1 MGLPW
6 YRVHTV
12 VLNDPGRLL
21 SVHIM
26 HTALVA
32 GWAGSMALYELA
44 VFDPSDPALDPMWR
58 QGMFVI
64 PFMTRLGITNSWG
77 GWSISGGTVT
87 NPGIWSYE
95 GVAGAHIVFSGL
107 CFLAAIWHWVYWDLE
122 IFCDE
127 RTGKPSLDLPKIF
140 GIHLFL
146 SGLACFGFGA
156 FHVTGLYGPG
166 IWVSDPYGLT
176 GKVQPVSPAWGA
188 EGFDPF
194 VPGGIASHHIAAGT
208 LGILAGLFHLSV
220 RPPQR
225 LYKGLRMGNIETVLS
240 SSIAAVFF
248 AAFVV
253 AGTMWYGSATTP
265 IELFGPTRYQWD
277 QGYFQ
282 QEIYRRV
289 SAGLA
294 QNLSLSEAWFIPFM
308 TRLGITNSWGGWS
321 ISGGTVTNPGI
332 WSYEGVAGAHIVFSG
347 LCFLAAI
354 WHWVYWDL
362 EIFCDER
369 TGKPSL
375 DLPKIFGIH
384 LFLSGLAC
392 FGFGAFHVTGLYGPG
407 IWVSDPYGLTG
418 KVQPVSPAWGAEGF
432 DPFVPGGIASHH
444 IAAGTLGIL
453 AGLFHL
459 SVRPPQRLYK
469 GLRMGNIETVLS
481 SSIAA
486 VFFAAFVVAGTMWY
500 GSATTPIEL
509 FGPTRY
515 QWDQGYF
522 QQEIYRRVSAGLAQ
536 NLSLSEAWSKI
547 PEKLAFYDYIG
558 NNPAKGGLFRAGSM
572 DNGDGIAVGWL
583 GHPVFRDKEGRELFV
598 RRMPT
603 FFETFPVV
611 LVDGDG
617 IVRADVPFRRA
628 ESKYS
633 VEQVGVT
640 VEFYGGELNG
650 VSYSDPVTVKKYAR
664 RAQLGEIFEL
674 DRATLK
680 SDGVFRS
687 SPRGWFTFGHATF
700 ALLFFFGHIWHG
712 ARTLFRDVF
721 AGIDPDLDAQVE
733 FGAFQKLGDPTT
745 KRQVV

>member
-1 MGLPW
+1 
-6 YRVHTV
+6 
-12 VLNDPGRLL
+12 
-21 SVHIM
+21 M

-44 VFDPSDPALDPMWR
+44 VFDPSDPVLDPMWR
-58 QGMFVI
+58 Q
-64 PFMTRLGITNSWG
+64 
-77 GWSISGGTVT
+77 
-87 NPGIWSYE
+87 
-95 GVAGAHIVFSGL
+95 
-107 CFLAAIWHWVYWDLE
+107 AIWHWVYWDLE

-146 SGLACFGFGA
+146 SR
-156 FHVTGLYGPG
+156 
-166 IWVSDPYGLT
+166 
-176 GKVQPVSPAWGA
+176 
-188 EGFDPF
+188 GFDPF

-208 LGILAGLFHLSV
+208 LGIFSGVYSIFSV

-225 LYKGLRMGNIETVLS
+225 LYKGLRMGNIET
-240 SSIAAVFF
+240 
-248 AAFVV
+248 AFVV

-294 QNLSLSEAWFIPFM
+294 ENQ
-308 TRLGITNSWGGWS
+308 
-321 ISGGTVTNPGI
+321 
-332 WSYEGVAGAHIVFSG
+332 
-347 LCFLAAI
+347 
-354 WHWVYWDL
+354 
-362 EIFCDER
+362 
-369 TGKPSL
+369 
-375 DLPKIFGIH
+375 
-384 LFLSGLAC
+384 
-392 FGFGAFHVTGLYGPG
+392 
-407 IWVSDPYGLTG
+407 
-418 KVQPVSPAWGAEGF
+418 
-432 DPFVPGGIASHH
+432 
-444 IAAGTLGIL
+444 
-453 AGLFHL
+453 
-459 SVRPPQRLYK
+459 
-469 GLRMGNIETVLS
+469 
-481 SSIAA
+481 
-486 VFFAAFVVAGTMWY
+486 
-500 GSATTPIEL
+500 
-509 FGPTRY
+509 
-515 QWDQGYF
+515 
-522 QQEIYRRVSAGLAQ
+522 
-536 NLSLSEAWSKI
+536 SLSEAWSKI

-583 GHPVFRDKEGRELFV
+583 GHPIFRDKEGL
-598 RRMPT
+598 
-603 FFETFPVV
+603 V

-650 VSYSDPVTVKKYAR
+650 VSYSDPATVKKYAR

-687 SPRGWFTFGHATF
+687 SPRGWFTFGHASF

-733 FGAFQKLGDPTT
+733 FGTFQKLGDPTT
-745 KRQVV
+745 RRQAV

>member
-1 MGLPW
+1 
-6 YRVHTV
+6 
-12 VLNDPGRLL
+12 
-21 SVHIM
+21 
-26 HTALVA
+26 
-32 GWAGSMALYELA
+32 
-44 VFDPSDPALDPMWR
+44 
-58 QGMFVI
+58 
-64 PFMTRLGITNSWG
+64 
-77 GWSISGGTVT
+77 
-87 NPGIWSYE
+87 
-95 GVAGAHIVFSGL
+95 
-107 CFLAAIWHWVYWDLE
+107 WVYWDLE

-146 SGLACFGFGA
+146 SGVACFGFGA
-156 FHVTGLYGPG
+156 FHVTGLY
-166 IWVSDPYGLT
+166 
-176 GKVQPVSPAWGA
+176 
-188 EGFDPF
+188 GFDPF

-282 QEIYRRV
+282 QEIYRR
-289 SAGLA
+289 
-294 QNLSLSEAWFIPFM
+294 I
-308 TRLGITNSWGGWS
+308 
-321 ISGGTVTNPGI
+321 
-332 WSYEGVAGAHIVFSG
+332 
-347 LCFLAAI
+347 
-354 WHWVYWDL
+354 
-362 EIFCDER
+362 
-369 TGKPSL
+369 
-375 DLPKIFGIH
+375 
-384 LFLSGLAC
+384 
-392 FGFGAFHVTGLYGPG
+392 
-407 IWVSDPYGLTG
+407 
-418 KVQPVSPAWGAEGF
+418 
-432 DPFVPGGIASHH
+432 
-444 IAAGTLGIL
+444 
-453 AGLFHL
+453 
-459 SVRPPQRLYK
+459 
-469 GLRMGNIETVLS
+469 
-481 SSIAA
+481 
-486 VFFAAFVVAGTMWY
+486 
-500 GSATTPIEL
+500 
-509 FGPTRY
+509 
-515 QWDQGYF
+515 
-522 QQEIYRRVSAGLAQ
+522 
-536 NLSLSEAWSKI
+536 AWSKI

-583 GHPVFRDKEGRELFV
+583 GHPIFRDKEGHELFV

-611 LVDGDG
+611 
-617 IVRADVPFRRA
+617 A

-640 VEFYGGELNG
+640 IEFYGGELNG
-650 VSYSDPVTVKKYAR
+650 VRYSDPTAVKKYAR

-687 SPRGWFTFGHATF
+687 SPRGWFTFGHASF

-745 KRQVV
+745 RRQVV

>member
-1 MGLPW
+1 
-6 YRVHTV
+6 
-12 VLNDPGRLL
+12 
-21 SVHIM
+21 M
-26 HTALVA
+26 HTALVS

-44 VFDPSDPALDPMWR
+44 VFDPSDPVLDPMWR

-107 CFLAAIWHWVYWDLE
+107 CSWQ
-122 IFCDE
+122 
-127 RTGKPSLDLPKIF
+127 
-140 GIHLFL
+140 L
-146 SGLACFGFGA
+146 SGIGSLEFIYFLQGWLVLALVH

-176 GKVQPVSPAWGA
+176 GKVQAVNPAWGA

-240 SSIAAVFF
+240 SI
-248 AAFVV
+248 

-289 SAGLA
+289 SDGLA
-294 QNLSLSEAWFIPFM
+294 E
-308 TRLGITNSWGGWS
+308 
-321 ISGGTVTNPGI
+321 
-332 WSYEGVAGAHIVFSG
+332 
-347 LCFLAAI
+347 
-354 WHWVYWDL
+354 
-362 EIFCDER
+362 
-369 TGKPSL
+369 
-375 DLPKIFGIH
+375 
-384 LFLSGLAC
+384 
-392 FGFGAFHVTGLYGPG
+392 
-407 IWVSDPYGLTG
+407 
-418 KVQPVSPAWGAEGF
+418 
-432 DPFVPGGIASHH
+432 
-444 IAAGTLGIL
+444 
-453 AGLFHL
+453 
-459 SVRPPQRLYK
+459 
-469 GLRMGNIETVLS
+469 
-481 SSIAA
+481 
-486 VFFAAFVVAGTMWY
+486 
-500 GSATTPIEL
+500 
-509 FGPTRY
+509 
-515 QWDQGYF
+515 
-522 QQEIYRRVSAGLAQ
+522 

-547 PEKLAFYDYIG
+547 PEKLAFYDYI
-558 NNPAKGGLFRAGSM
+558 AGSM

-611 LVDGDG
+611 LVDEEG
-617 IVRADVPFRRA
+617 IRA

-633 VEQVGVT
+633 VEQVGLT

-650 VSYSDPVTVKKYAR
+650 VR
-664 RAQLGEIFEL
+664 EIFEL

-733 FGAFQKLGDPTT
+733 FGTFQKVGDPTT
-745 KRQVV
+745 RRQAA

>member
-1 MGLPW
+1 
-6 YRVHTV
+6 
-12 VLNDPGRLL
+12 
-21 SVHIM
+21 M
-26 HTALVA
+26 HTALVS

-44 VFDPSDPALDPMWR
+44 VFDPSDPVLDPMWR

-107 CFLAAIWHWVYWDLE
+107 CFLAAIWHWSILGPRNILSLE
-122 IFCDE
+122 FIY
-127 RTGKPSLDLPKIF
+127 
-140 GIHLFL
+140 FL
-146 SGLACFGFGA
+146 QGWLVLALGA

-176 GKVQPVSPAWGA
+176 GKVQAVNPAWGA

-240 SSIAAVFF
+240 SI
-248 AAFVV
+248 

-289 SAGLA
+289 SDGLA
-294 QNLSLSEAWFIPFM
+294 E
-308 TRLGITNSWGGWS
+308 
-321 ISGGTVTNPGI
+321 
-332 WSYEGVAGAHIVFSG
+332 
-347 LCFLAAI
+347 
-354 WHWVYWDL
+354 
-362 EIFCDER
+362 
-369 TGKPSL
+369 
-375 DLPKIFGIH
+375 
-384 LFLSGLAC
+384 
-392 FGFGAFHVTGLYGPG
+392 
-407 IWVSDPYGLTG
+407 
-418 KVQPVSPAWGAEGF
+418 
-432 DPFVPGGIASHH
+432 
-444 IAAGTLGIL
+444 
-453 AGLFHL
+453 
-459 SVRPPQRLYK
+459 
-469 GLRMGNIETVLS
+469 
-481 SSIAA
+481 
-486 VFFAAFVVAGTMWY
+486 
-500 GSATTPIEL
+500 
-509 FGPTRY
+509 
-515 QWDQGYF
+515 
-522 QQEIYRRVSAGLAQ
+522 

-611 LVDGDG
+611 LVDEEG

-650 VSYSDPVTVKKYAR
+650 VSYSDPATVKKYAR

-733 FGAFQKLGDPTT
+733 FGTFQKVGDPTT
-745 KRQVV
+745 RRQAA

>member
-1 MGLPW
+1 
-6 YRVHTV
+6 
-12 VLNDPGRLL
+12 
-21 SVHIM
+21 
-26 HTALVA
+26 
-32 GWAGSMALYELA
+32 MALYELA
-44 VFDPSDPALDPMWR
+44 VFDPSDPVLDPMWR
-58 QGMFVI
+58 QGV
-64 PFMTRLGITNSWG
+64 
-77 GWSISGGTVT
+77 
-87 NPGIWSYE
+87 
-95 GVAGAHIVFSGL
+95 
-107 CFLAAIWHWVYWDLE
+107 
-122 IFCDE
+122 
-127 RTGKPSLDLPKIF
+127 
-140 GIHLFL
+140 
-146 SGLACFGFGA
+146 ACFGFGA

-176 GKVQPVSPAWGA
+176 GKVQAVNPAWGA

-194 VPGGIASHHIAAGT
+194 VPGGIASHHIA
-208 LGILAGLFHLSV
+208 
-220 RPPQR
+220 
-225 LYKGLRMGNIETVLS
+225 
-240 SSIAAVFF
+240 

-289 SAGLA
+289 SDGLA
-294 QNLSLSEAWFIPFM
+294 E
-308 TRLGITNSWGGWS
+308 
-321 ISGGTVTNPGI
+321 
-332 WSYEGVAGAHIVFSG
+332 
-347 LCFLAAI
+347 
-354 WHWVYWDL
+354 
-362 EIFCDER
+362 
-369 TGKPSL
+369 
-375 DLPKIFGIH
+375 
-384 LFLSGLAC
+384 
-392 FGFGAFHVTGLYGPG
+392 
-407 IWVSDPYGLTG
+407 
-418 KVQPVSPAWGAEGF
+418 
-432 DPFVPGGIASHH
+432 
-444 IAAGTLGIL
+444 
-453 AGLFHL
+453 
-459 SVRPPQRLYK
+459 
-469 GLRMGNIETVLS
+469 
-481 SSIAA
+481 
-486 VFFAAFVVAGTMWY
+486 
-500 GSATTPIEL
+500 
-509 FGPTRY
+509 
-515 QWDQGYF
+515 
-522 QQEIYRRVSAGLAQ
+522 

-583 GHPVFRDKEGRELFV
+583 GHPIFRDKEGRELFV

-611 LVDGDG
+611 LVDEEG

-650 VSYSDPVTVKKYAR
+650 VSYSDPATVKKYAR
-664 RAQLGEIFEL
+664 HSQLGEIFEL

-733 FGAFQKLGDPTT
+733 FGTFQKVGDPTT
-745 KRQVV
+745 RRQPV